1 MNLSTRAEYLARCR
15 RYILELLG
23 DGPRV
28 HRDLQARVKALAGRH
43 DAPFR
48 AAFAEL
54 YHDGQI
60 RYDRGMV
67 TLVAQHSP

>member
-28 HRDLQARVKALAGRH
+28 HRDLQADVKGLAGRH

-48 AAFAEL
+48 AAFVEL
-54 YHDGQI
+54 CRAGQI

-67 TLVAQHSP
+67 TIAAQHSP